1 MQGSLSLPQRLSLQ
15 SIAALQSYKTF
26 GGRSVGCCSFPHW
39 QAFEKARANNGVAHV
54 LPLLESV
61 TAKGLAFGGNTEH
74 TNMRGTAFAST
85 PSCSYKTEVTPS
97 GFNWTI
103 ATSGKSY
110 GSLQKSC
117 GIPKPVQHHAALQWL
132 SLHTQR
138 DYPRKPVVRVAGK
151 SGVQEAVVKEEEFE
165 FKRVVSEGDSITTFY
180 SSDASS
186 SSDDEEDEK
195 KTKAPQA
202 YAEDLDGESHDGEKG
217 KDHKKVKKVKSLSKS
232 QDTIEK
238 TESSAN
244 FDIGCAEVQE
254 KALMKKGEIVEKG
267 KDSDSES
274 EDEKQ
279 EVSTKE
285 EKKIAKAELKLKEKL
300 EKVRLK
306 ALKKEEK
313 EQKKEAKKL
322 DCEGKKDE
330 ESDSDRESDKEG
342 KQISSEKTQTLTKS
356 QLDKDLASD
365 SAYEE
370 EDDGVVDFGDDDLEE
385 GTFEI
390 TEDEIEN
397 YVDESGIS
405 NEIKEALDEI
415 DEDDEFWDDDEGDVV
430 AGDGGTG
437 GGVVVGETEW
447 GKKALDVATQVVAEC
462 GKDLSIFAFK
472 ASSDRVIRVRL
483 DKLTDRYGSP
493 TLKDIE
499 NFSRKFS
506 AILEESGEAGTM
518 PKDIDVEVSS
528 PGAERVVR
536 VPDDLERFK
545 ELPMYVQYLEGE
557 TDQDGVF
564 ELESVDRDASLSV
577 WKIANVKLNRE
588 VKGRGRPL
596 NNKQKKWRATLPF
609 ASLKQ
614 VRLYLDV

>member
-26 GGRSVGCCSFPHW
+26 GGRSVGCCSCPHW

-54 LPLLESV
+54 LPVLETV

-74 TNMRGTAFAST
+74 TNMRGTAFASI
-85 PSCSYKTEVTPS
+85 PSCSYKTDVTPS

-117 GIPKPVQHHAALQWL
+117 GIPKPVQRHAALQWL

-151 SGVQEAVVKEEEFE
+151 SGVQEAFVKEEEYE

-217 KDHKKVKKVKSLSKS
+217 KDHKKLRR
-232 QDTIEK
+232 
-238 TESSAN
+238 
-244 FDIGCAEVQE
+244 
-254 KALMKKGEIVEKG
+254 G

-274 EDEKQ
+274 EDEKE

-300 EKVRLK
+300 EKERLK

-313 EQKKEAKKL
+313 KQKKEAKKL
-322 DCEGKKDE
+322 VCEGKKDE
-330 ESDSDRESDKEG
+330 ESDSDSESDKEG
-342 KQISSEKTQTLTKS
+342 EQISSETTQTLTKS
-356 QLDKDLASD
+356 QLEKDLASD
-365 SAYEE
+365 SEYEE

-415 DEDDEFWDDDEGDVV
+415 DEDDEFWDDDEGDVA

-437 GGVVVGETEW
+437 GGVLVGGTEW
-447 GKKALDVATQVVAEC
+447 GKKALDLATQVVAEC

-483 DKLTDRYGSP
+483 DKLSDRYGSP